1 MKRIT
6 YYFLFAALL
15 SSTSVGAQNSIMHL
29 TQPTLMHEVRETP
42 SPLDGQHIAMNPP
55 RFMWP
60 DKFPHLGAVLD
71 GVEGEEHKPHVTY
84 RIRIARDKDF
94 RQGVITA
101 ERNWAFFNP
110 FQLFEKGTYYW
121 QHAYVDK
128 NGKEEWSPVYHFYID
143 ENTRTFNP
151 PSLQELL
158 TKLPAEHPRILLDF
172 KEWNDIIVRNQNN
185 PEAQSYITKADKCI
199 MHPLKHLAEEIDTS
213 AVVKLTNIV
222 QYKSALIRESRKIVD
237 REEKNIEG
245 MIRAYLLTKNEVYYR
260 EAMKRL
266 TEILSWKDSKYFAGD
281 FNLGTILSMSTSAYD
296 AFYHLLTPTEKTL
309 LLGSIRENG
318 SKFFEEYVN
327 HLENRIAD
335 NHVWQMTFRILTMAA
350 FATYGELPEASTWV
364 DYCYNEWVSR
374 LPGLNADGGWHN
386 GDSYFHVNIRTLI
399 EVPAFFSRVTEFD
412 FFADPWYN
420 KNALYVIYQQ
430 PPFSKAAG
438 QGNSH
443 ENQKTPSG
451 ARVGYADALARQC
464 NNPWAAAYVRFIKER
479 QPDIFQTSFE
489 AKPADLTWYRC
500 ITKKPF
506 PAEDV
511 FPIGKRTLDDM
522 PQTHVFNETGL
533 GNMNTSL
540 GEPEKNAMLSFR
552 SSSYGSTSHALA
564 NQNAFNTFYGGKEIF
579 YSSGHRTGF
588 TDDHCM
594 YSYRNTRAHNSILV
608 NGMGQKIGTEG
619 YGWIPRWYEGEKLS
633 YFVGDAS
640 NAYGKVT
647 SPLWLERARLSGT
660 KFTPENGWDENK
672 LNMFRRHVIQLGK
685 TGVYVIY
692 DELEGKEPVTWS
704 YLLHTTSFPMDVKR
718 QSPDAITITGHNAVD
733 GVSVAHL
740 FSSAPVQEAL
750 TDTFFCPPTNWKN
763 VTDKSGKTVKYPN
776 HWHFSATTSQAAT
789 ARFLTIID
797 THGKDRADMKVT
809 RKGDTWQV
817 GDWVIQCNLTP
828 TGKAAISISNKT
840 EKASLIYD
848 AAKNEGATFINE
860 QTDGKKIEKK
870 LVDYLPD
877 FEI

>member
-15 SSTSVGAQNSIMHL
+15 SSASAGAQKSIMRL

-42 SPLDGQHIAMNPP
+42 SPLHGQHIAMNPP

-60 DKFPHLGAVLD
+60 DKYPHLGAVLD
-71 GVEGEEHKPHVTY
+71 GVEGKDHKPHVTY

-94 RQGVITA
+94 KQGLITA

-110 FQLFEKGTYYW
+110 FQLFDKGTYYW

-128 NGKEEWSPVYHFYID
+128 DGNEEWSPVYHFTID
-143 ENTRTFNP
+143 KNTQTFNP
-151 PSLQELL
+151 PSLKELL
-158 TKLPAEHPRILLDF
+158 AKLPAKHPRILLDSE
-172 KEWNDIIVRNQNN
+172 EWSDIIARNKNN
-185 PEAQSYITKADKCI
+185 PEAQAYITKANQC
-199 MHPLKHLAEEIDTS
+199 MTHPLKHLAEEIDTS
-213 AVVKLTNIV
+213 VVVTLTNMV

-245 MIRAYLLTKNEVYYR
+245 MIRAYLLTRDETYYR

-296 AFYHLLTPTEKTL
+296 AFYDLLTPAEKDL
-309 LLGSIRENG
+309 LLGSIQENG

-350 FATYGELPEASTWV
+350 FATYGELPEAATWT

-374 LPGLNADGGWHN
+374 LPGLNADGAWHN

-399 EVPAFFSRVTEFD
+399 EIPAFFSRITGFD
-412 FFADPWYN
+412 YFADPWYN

-430 PPFSKAAG
+430 PPFSKSAG

-443 ENQKTPSG
+443 ENQRTPSG

-464 NNPWAAAYVRFIKER
+464 NHPWAAAYVRYIKER
-479 QPDIFQTSFE
+479 KPDIFQTSFE

-500 ITKKPF
+500 TTRKPF
-506 PAEDV
+506 PAEES
-511 FPIGKRTLDDM
+511 FPADQRSLDDM
-522 PQTHVFNETGL
+522 PRTHVFNEIGL
-533 GNMNTSL
+533 GTMHTSL
-540 GEPEKNAMLSFR
+540 GHPEKNAMLSFR
-552 SSSYGSTSHALA
+552 SSPYGGTSHALA

-594 YSYRNTRAHNSILV
+594 YAYRNTRAHNTILAD
-608 NGMGQKIGTEG
+608 GMTQKIGTEG

-660 KFTPENGWDENK
+660 KYTPENGWDENK
-672 LNMFRRHVIQLGK
+672 VSMFRRHVIQLAS
-685 TGVYVIY
+685 TGIYVIY
-692 DELEGKEPVTWS
+692 DELEGTEPVAWS
-704 YLLHTTSFPMDVKR
+704 YLLHTTTFPMDVKR
-718 QSPDAITITGHNAVD
+718 QSPEAVTVTGRNSVD

-740 FSSAPVQEAL
+740 FSSAPVEEAV

-763 VTDKSGKTVKYPN
+763 VTNAQGKTVKYAN
-776 HWHFSATTSQAAT
+776 HWHFSATTPKVAV
-789 ARFLTIID
+789 ARLLTIID
-797 THGKDRADMKVT
+797 THGKDRADMQII
-809 RKGDTWQV
+809 RKGDSWQV
-817 GDWVIQCNLTP
+817 GDWIIRCNLTP
-828 TGKAAISISNKT
+828 KGKAAISVSN
-840 EKASLIYD
+840 EKEDVSLKYD
-848 AAKNEGATFINE
+848 AAQNEGVTIIND
-860 QTDGKKIEKK
+860 QIKGKTVEKI
-870 LVDYLPD
+870 LTDYLPD